1 MNAPGRSSLPAGF
14 HTHEVTNQPPD
25 LSPYDAWATDTP
37 LREAIIR
44 EGGGGWAEADIAC
57 YGQRID
63 EAEFHPAY
71 HRIMAL
77 GIERGVPSYAWR
89 NEDRPGAHVARMG
102 ISYLHNQAD
111 QGTSCPLAT
120 TYACVPALRHQPES
134 AQAWLPRIIA
144 TGYDGRSMP
153 AWDKPGNTIGM
164 GMTEKQGGSDVHANT
179 TRATPVAADGS
190 GQLYRI
196 VGHKWFYS
204 APMCDAHLVLAYSP
218 GGISC
223 FLMSRW
229 TPDGRRNEVRIQRL
243 KDKLGDWSNVS
254 AAVDFQNALAWM
266 VGEEGRGVATIHPG
280 DGGADAAGQR
290 PAACVQS
297 SGCGYVLRTAVRSGA
312 WSGFWYLACAR
323 ADGRADRA
331 RVPGRLKRP

>member
-1 MNAPGRSSLPAGF
+1 MMELARQANEIKPKFKPFAR
-14 HTHEVTNQPPD
+14 
-25 LSPYDAWATDTP
+25 
-37 LREAIIR
+37 
-44 EGGGGWAEADIAC
+44 
-57 YGQRID
+57 YGHGID
-63 EAEFHPAY
+63 EVEFHPAY

-111 QGTSCPLAT
+111 QGTSCPLT
-120 TYACVPALRHQPES
+120 MTYACVPALRHQPES

-153 AWDKPGNTIGM
+153 AWDKPGDTIGT
-164 GMTEKQGGSDVHANT
+164 GMTEEQGGSDVRANT
-179 TRATPVAADGS
+179 THATPVAAVGS

-223 FLMSRW
+223 FLMPRW

-243 KDKLGDWSNVS
+243 KDKLGDWSNAS
-254 AAVDFQNALAWM
+254 AEVEFQNALAWM
-266 VGEEGRGVATIHPG
+266 VGEEGRGVATILEMV
-280 DGGADAAGQR
+280 ALTLQASVLLR
-290 PAACVQS
+290 ACGQS
-297 SGCGYVLRTAVRSGA
+297 SGCGYVLRIAVRSGA

-331 RVPGRLKRP
+331 RVPGRLKHP